1 MTKIYEKESGTGM
14 NYINTLREGDNITDI
29 YFCKQKTVAQ
39 TKAGKTYYSLT
50 LQDMTGTIDAKI
62 WELSNAIEHF
72 EALDFIKVSG
82 QITSFN
88 NNLQFNVRRVQKA
101 REGEYDVSDYMPTTK
116 FNIEDM
122 YKELLDIIESIREE
136 HLSALLKDFFV
147 ADGDFVSVFKK
158 HSAAKSIHHGFIGGL
173 LQHTLTVAKICNFYA
188 SIYPVINRDLLLT
201 AAICHDIGKLKEIS
215 SFPENDYTDDGNLL
229 GHIVIGT
236 MMVRDKAAQIDGFP
250 VQLLSELEH
259 CILSHHGELEF
270 GSPKKPA
277 LIEAVALAFA
287 DNTDAKL
294 EAFQEEL
301 DKSSESTDWLGW
313 NKMFDANIRRTV

>member
-1 MTKIYEKESGTGM
+1 MLKGGKTM
-14 NYINTLREGDNITDI
+14 NYINTLREGDNITEI

-39 TKAGKTYYSLT
+39 TKAGKTYYSLI

-72 EALDFIKVSG
+72 DALDFIKVSG

-88 NNLQFNVRRVQKA
+88 NSLQFNVRRVQKA
-101 REGEYDVSDYMPTTK
+101 REGEYNVSDYMPTTK
-116 FNIEDM
+116 FDIDKM
-122 YKELLDIIESIREE
+122 YSELLDIIESIEEE
-136 HLSALLKDFFV
+136 HLNALLKDFFV

-173 LQHTLTVAKICNFYA
+173 LQHTLSVTKMCDYYTTV
-188 SIYPVINRDLLLT
+188 YPILNRDLLLT
-201 AAICHDIGKLKEIS
+201 AAICHDIGKVKEIS

-229 GHIVIGT
+229 GHIVIGA
-236 MMVRDKAAQIDGFP
+236 MMVRDKAATIDGFP

-259 CILSHHGELEF
+259 CILAHHGELEY
-270 GSPKKPA
+270 GSPKKPS
-277 LIEAVALAFA
+277 LMEAVALAFA

-301 DKSSESTDWLGW
+301 EKSSDETGWLGW
-313 NKMFDANIRRTV
+313 NRMFDSNIRKTL